1 MIVLDTNVISELF
14 LLRPSSAVESWVAD
28 QPTASLF
35 TTTVT
40 EAEILY
46 GVRLLP
52 DGKRRRDLLAAIE
65 PIFWEDFAGRVLPFD
80 REAADAYATL
90 AVERRQSGRPI
101 SQFDAQIAGIALS
114 RGAAVATRNVADFE
128 GIGLTI
134 IDPWTYGG

>member
-1 MIVLDTNVISELF
+1 
-14 LLRPSSAVESWVAD
+14 
-28 QPTASLF
+28 
-35 TTTVT
+35 
-40 EAEILY
+40 
-46 GVRLLP
+46 
-52 DGKRRRDLLAAIE
+52 LAAIE

-80 REAADAYATL
+80 REGADTYATL

>member
-65 PIFWEDFAGRVLPFD
+65 PIFWEDFVGRVLPFD

>member
-1 MIVLDTNVISELF
+1 MPGPPEVSRH
-14 LLRPSSAVESWVAD
+14 LRVAGI
-28 QPTASLF
+28 PF
-35 TTTVT
+35 
-40 EAEILY
+40 
-46 GVRLLP
+46 
-52 DGKRRRDLLAAIE
+52 
-65 PIFWEDFAGRVLPFD
+65 EDFAGVLLSRGHQD
-80 REAADAYATL
+80 EALGSQFARRLRHRRRDGTDKNSISLCIAAHHELVRADINKATL

>member
-90 AVERRQSGRPI
+90 AVDRRQSGRPI

>member
-14 LLRPSSAVESWVAD
+14 LLQPSSAVESWVAD

>member
-28 QPTASLF
+28 QPTALLF

-46 GVRLLP
+46 GARLLP